1 MGIGYNTSVVR
12 DGLVLYLDAANS
24 KSYPGSGTTTTDISN
39 SAMTGQLNNGPIFQ
53 DKNIFFDGVDDHIN
67 LGTQNALKVTS
78 SVTIC
83 AWIYITATN
92 EDTSYR
98 AIIGNGTGGRNY
110 NFYVKG
116 SGSGLWQM
124 HLSNSYSGNLSPF
137 TGSLSSFSMIRNRWY
152 FVCGVIGIENNRHIY
167 YVDGNETNNFGV
179 ASMTSLSASTGEYYV
194 GRADNYFRGNI
205 GLIQLYNKVLTPQEI
220 KLNFEATRGRYGI

>member
-1 MGIGYNTSVVR
+1 
-12 DGLVLYLDAANS
+12 
-24 KSYPGSGTTTTDISN
+24 
-39 SAMTGQLNNGPIFQ
+39 
-53 DKNIFFDGVDDHIN
+53 
-67 LGTQNALKVTS
+67 
-78 SVTIC
+78 
-83 AWIYITATN
+83 
-92 EDTSYR
+92 
-98 AIIGNGTGGRNY
+98 
-110 NFYVKG
+110 
-116 SGSGLWQM
+116 
-124 HLSNSYSGNLSPF
+124 
-137 TGSLSSFSMIRNRWY
+137 MIRNRWY